1 MVGEHNLIMIII
13 ILLGAI
19 IKNLQIH
26 GEIVMHR
33 NLEIIIKQIKIAIN
47 NNNHHGGTIMIVPII
62 INKLLV
68 GEIQMQLQEM
78 IHGAQNNKS
87 QQKLRSNQ
95 HGELLLLMN
104 QK

>member
-1 MVGEHNLIMIII
+1 VVGEHNLIMIII

-19 IKNLQIH
+19 IKNLQIL

-47 NNNHHGGTIMIVPII
+47 NNHHGGTITIVPII

-87 QQKLRSNQ
+87 QQKLKSNQ